1 MAAYLEGEDA
11 FKETCLQFCNLVFP
25 QQNTLALLL
34 PLLFGNKEH
43 QLKDVNL
50 QGWPRLL
57 SGILAIMPSDAATPL
72 IKDLAETLRSQN
84 RVIPSQICSI
94 LCGEEL
100 QPIASDPFF
109 SLLGAHM
116 VEGETETGS
125 VEERESALLAAMGAS
140 EIYEYGFTLSNAS
153 YRAAPCRQ

>member
-94 LCGEEL
+94 LCGDFQQKIIQHRCLCGPQFRVIDFQNKLCFPIQHTFGAL
-100 QPIASDPFF
+100 QCR
-109 SLLGAHM
+109 
-116 VEGETETGS
+116 S
-125 VEERESALLAAMGAS
+125 V
-140 EIYEYGFTLSNAS
+140 F
-153 YRAAPCRQ
+153 